1 MPASVKYLIFTVN
14 SFTGQTFE
22 KVEKAYCRIVNGSN
36 NNELARF
43 NLSDKGGH
51 TGIVMASLTREN
63 GDWEFKAI
71 GTTTNGRTADDLI
84 TLAVQ
89 ALR

>member
-1 MPASVKYLIFTVN
+1 
-14 SFTGQTFE
+14 
-22 KVEKAYCRIVNGSN
+22 
-36 NNELARF
+36 
-43 NLSDKGGH
+43 
-51 TGIVMASLTREN
+51 MASLTREN